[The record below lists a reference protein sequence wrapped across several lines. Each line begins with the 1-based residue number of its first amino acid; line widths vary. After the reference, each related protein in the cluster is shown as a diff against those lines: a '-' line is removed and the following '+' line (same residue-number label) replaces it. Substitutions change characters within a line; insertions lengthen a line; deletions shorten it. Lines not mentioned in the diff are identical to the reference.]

1 MKLFLTARMRRE
13 SYKNGVYTSLKIY
26 IYGLEK
32 VEIHAYTAKSVG
44 ENRNPSCI
52 FLTITLRNPLTDA
65 NGTLTS
71 QSPL

>member
-1 MKLFLTARMRRE
+1 MKLFLAARMRRG

-32 VEIHAYTAKSVG
+32 VAIHAYTTKSVG